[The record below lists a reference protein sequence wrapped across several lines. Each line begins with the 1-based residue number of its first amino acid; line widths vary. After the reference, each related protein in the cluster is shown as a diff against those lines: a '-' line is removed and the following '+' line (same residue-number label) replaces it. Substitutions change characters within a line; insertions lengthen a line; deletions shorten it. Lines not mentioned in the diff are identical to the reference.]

1 MKRKVLIALCV
12 CMIGVAG
19 MTSGCG
25 DKKEETPVVEE
36 KEPELKTIGKE
47 DKEAF
52 KVEIKNATGKTI
64 KGIAIKQTDEE
75 SYPENMLEDGDVFT
89 DQESRNLYYKA
100 PEDTTKETEENTEDM
115 AAESEKAQEKELEQ
129 GYDIQLTFEDDS
141 TAELHA
147 FPFED
152 IEKGEICYEDDVAYL
167 TYTSV
172 ASKEELNT
180 KEAELAVKVAEQKAA
195 EEAAAQAAAEQ
206 KAAEEAA
213 AQAAAEQKAAEQKA
227 AEQKA
232 AEQKAAE
239 EAAAAAA
246 AQKSRSSSSNSYSS
260 NNSSNESGSS
270 SESSSS
276 ASEPSSDAGAGS
288 SDSSGDDAC
297 LDDGLLY

>member
-1 MKRKVLIALCV
+1 MMKRKVLIALCV

-213 AQAAAEQKAAEQKA
+213 A
-227 AEQKA
+227 
-232 AEQKAAE
+232 
-239 EAAAAAA
+239 AAA

>member
-172 ASKEELNT
+172 ASKEEINT

-195 EEAAAQAAAEQ
+195 EEAAAQA
-206 KAAEEAA
+206 
-213 AQAAAEQKAAEQKA
+213 A

>member
-115 AAESEKAQEKELEQ
+115 AAESEKAQQKELEQ

-227 AEQKA
+227 AE
-232 AEQKAAE
+232 

>member
-1 MKRKVLIALCV
+1 MMKRKVLIALCV

-206 KAAEEAA
+206 KAAE
-213 AQAAAEQKAAEQKA
+213 QK
-227 AEQKA
+227 
-232 AEQKAAE
+232 
-239 EAAAAAA
+239 AAAAAA

>member
-172 ASKEELNT
+172 ASKEEINT

-213 AQAAAEQKAAEQKA
+213 AQAA

>member
-180 KEAELAVKVAEQKAA
+180 KEAELAVK
-195 EEAAAQAAAEQ
+195 AAEQ

-213 AQAAAEQKAAEQKA
+213 AQAAAEQA
-227 AEQKA
+227 A

>member
-36 KEPELKTIGKE
+36 KEPELKTIGQE

-52 KVEIKNATGKTI
+52 KVEIKNATGKNI
-64 KGIAIKQTDEE
+64 KGITIKQTDEE

-89 DQESRNLYYKA
+89 DQESRNLYYKVPEQSTEVLEESA
-100 PEDTTKETEENTEDM
+100 EDT
-115 AAESEKAQEKELEQ
+115 AVESEGTQEKELEQ

-206 KAAEEAA
+206 KAAE
-213 AQAAAEQKAAEQKA
+213 
-227 AEQKA
+227 
-232 AEQKAAE
+232 QKAAE

>member
-172 ASKEELNT
+172 ASKEELNA
-180 KEAELAVKVAEQKAA
+180 KEAELAVKV
-195 EEAAAQAAAEQ
+195 
-206 KAAEEAA
+206 
-213 AQAAAEQKAAEQKA
+213 
-227 AEQKA
+227 

>member
-1 MKRKVLIALCV
+1 MMKRKVLIALCF

-36 KEPELKTIGKE
+36 KEPELKTIGQE

-52 KVEIKNATGKTI
+52 KVEIKNATGKNI
-64 KGIAIKQTDEE
+64 KGITIKQTDEE

-89 DQESRNLYYKA
+89 DQESRNLYYKVPEQSTEVSEESA
-100 PEDTTKETEENTEDM
+100 EDT
-115 AAESEKAQEKELEQ
+115 AVESEGTQEKELEQ

-180 KEAELAVKVAEQKAA
+180 KEAELAVK
-195 EEAAAQAAAEQ
+195 AAEQ

-213 AQAAAEQKAAEQKA
+213 AQA
-227 AEQKA
+227 A

>member
-36 KEPELKTIGKE
+36 KEPELKTIGQE

-52 KVEIKNATGKTI
+52 KVEIKNATGKNI
-64 KGIAIKQTDEE
+64 KGITIKQTDEE

-89 DQESRNLYYKA
+89 DQESRNLYYKVPEQSTEVLEESA
-100 PEDTTKETEENTEDM
+100 EDT
-115 AAESEKAQEKELEQ
+115 AVESEGTQEKELEQ

-213 AQAAAEQKAAEQKA
+213 A
-227 AEQKA
+227 
-232 AEQKAAE
+232 
-239 EAAAAAA
+239 AAA

>member
-1 MKRKVLIALCV
+1 MKRKVLIALCF

-36 KEPELKTIGKE
+36 KEPELKTIGQE

-52 KVEIKNATGKTI
+52 KVEIKNATGKNI
-64 KGIAIKQTDEE
+64 KGITIKQTDEE

-89 DQESRNLYYKA
+89 DQESRNLYYKVPEQSTEVLEESA
-100 PEDTTKETEENTEDM
+100 EDT
-115 AAESEKAQEKELEQ
+115 AVESEGTQEKELEQ

-206 KAAEEAA
+206 KAAE
-213 AQAAAEQKAAEQKA
+213 
-227 AEQKA
+227 
-232 AEQKAAE
+232 QKAAE

>member
-100 PEDTTKETEENTEDM
+100 PEDTTKEIEENTEDM

-129 GYDIQLTFEDDS
+129 GYDIHLTFEDDS

-180 KEAELAVKVAEQKAA
+180 KEAELAVKAAEQKAA

-213 AQAAAEQKAAEQKA
+213 AQAA

>member
-180 KEAELAVKVAEQKAA
+180 KEAEFAVKVAEQKAA
-195 EEAAAQAAAEQ
+195 EEAAAQA
-206 KAAEEAA
+206 
-213 AQAAAEQKAAEQKA
+213 
-227 AEQKA
+227 A

>member
-47 DKEAF
+47 EKEAF

-100 PEDTTKETEENTEDM
+100 TEDTTKETEENTEDM

-213 AQAAAEQKAAEQKA
+213 AQAAAEQKAAE
-227 AEQKA
+227 
-232 AEQKAAE
+232 

>member
-1 MKRKVLIALCV
+1 
-12 CMIGVAG
+12 
-19 MTSGCG
+19 
-25 DKKEETPVVEE
+25 
-36 KEPELKTIGKE
+36 
-47 DKEAF
+47 
-52 KVEIKNATGKTI
+52 
-64 KGIAIKQTDEE
+64 
-75 SYPENMLEDGDVFT
+75 MLEDGDVFT
-89 DQESRNLYYKA
+89 DQESRNLYYKVPEQSTEVSEESA
-100 PEDTTKETEENTEDM
+100 EDT
-115 AAESEKAQEKELEQ
+115 AVESEGTQEKELEQ

-180 KEAELAVKVAEQKAA
+180 KEAELAVKAAEQKAA

-206 KAAEEAA
+206 KAAEE
-213 AQAAAEQKAAEQKA
+213 
-227 AEQKA
+227 A

>member
-206 KAAEEAA
+206 KAAEEA
-213 AQAAAEQKAAEQKA
+213 E
-227 AEQKA
+227 
-232 AEQKAAE
+232 E

>member
-1 MKRKVLIALCV
+1 MKRKVLIALCF

-36 KEPELKTIGKE
+36 KEPELKTIGQE

-52 KVEIKNATGKTI
+52 KVEIKNATGKNI
-64 KGIAIKQTDEE
+64 KGITIKQTDEE

-89 DQESRNLYYKA
+89 DQESRNLYYKVPEQSTEVSEESA
-100 PEDTTKETEENTEDM
+100 EDT
-115 AAESEKAQEKELEQ
+115 AVESEGTQEKELEQ

-213 AQAAAEQKAAEQKA
+213 
-227 AEQKA
+227 
-232 AEQKAAE
+232 EQKAAE

>member
-206 KAAEEAA
+206 NAAEEAA
-213 AQAAAEQKAAEQKA
+213 APAA

>member
-12 CMIGVAG
+12 CMIGVTG

-75 SYPENMLEDGDVFT
+75 SYSENMLEDGDVFT

-129 GYDIQLTFEDDS
+129 GYDIQLIFEDDS

-152 IEKGEICYEDDVAYL
+152 IENGEICYEDDVAYL

-213 AQAAAEQKAAEQKA
+213 AQAA

>member
-141 TAELHA
+141 TEELHA

-195 EEAAAQAAAEQ
+195 EEAAAQA
-206 KAAEEAA
+206 
-213 AQAAAEQKAAEQKA
+213 
-227 AEQKA
+227 A